1 MIRLPTR
8 AAGCASRKIRPPTN
22 PDDMLRDAAL
32 ERPEILPLLQF
43 TLEELYQRRTEDGL
57 LTLAAYRELGGVEG
71 SLAQRAEAVFQD
83 QPKDVQA
90 ELPKVLN
97 ALVSIEQDGHETVGR
112 KRAPWSDR
120 FAGKSRALIDTFVE
134 NRLFVTE
141 LADDGSAVVTVAHEA
156 LLWHWPRVMDW
167 VAQNRENLRVRSRI
181 GAAAERWSAEEAR
194 APICY
199 AARQAARPKRNR
211 CWSKA
216 SSSARRNRNSSMRP
230 SRANGASTASERA
243 R

>member
-1 MIRLPTR
+1 M
-8 AAGCASRKIRPPTN
+8 
-22 PDDMLRDAAL
+22 
-32 ERPEILPLLQF
+32 
-43 TLEELYQRRTEDGL
+43 
-57 LTLAAYRELGGVEG
+57 
-71 SLAQRAEAVFQD
+71 
-83 QPKDVQA
+83 
-90 ELPKVLN
+90 LN

-181 GAAAERWSAEEAR
+181 GAAAERWAAESKSTDLLLPHGKPLVEAESLLDQG
-194 APICY
+194 IEL
-199 AARQAARPKRNR
+199 Q
-211 CWSKA
+211 
-216 SSSARRNRNSSMRP
+216 ARRKSDSSTLP
-230 SRANGASTASERA
+230 SRANGACTASAPA